1 MSNAHF
7 PPYPRVPHSSGQA
20 RIRLD
25 GKRVYL
31 GKHQS
36 PESIARYDALRDE
49 WLRTKTLDRATLTID
64 ELALRYL
71 EHAISY
77 YMKDGA
83 PTSEVACIRSA
94 LRPLVTLFGPTLA
107 AAFGPL
113 SLEAVRQEMIRVGR
127 KRKSINRQVQRIC
140 RAFRW
145 AVSREI
151 LPESVYVKLET
162 LEPLTAGRSA
172 AIEGRP
178 VQAVPLPLVD
188 AIHPHV
194 SRQVWGLI
202 QLQLLTGARPG
213 ELVAMRVGDLNTT
226 GKIWEYVPRRH
237 KTQHRGKSR
246 VISIGPRGQ
255 ALLKEFLTG
264 NLESFVFSPAAAE
277 AERNAERREK
287 RETPLWPS
295 HVARQRSAR
304 GQRSHRD
311 HYTVASY
318 RRAIERA
325 CEIAFEMPVELR
337 NIPATLEPQERSRR
351 RIQAAEWRE
360 FYCWRPNQ
368 LRHSA
373 ATFLRREF
381 GAEAARVILGHA
393 HLATTEIYAER
404 DLERA
409 REIMGT
415 VG

>member
-1 MSNAHF
+1 MPIAHF
-7 PPYPRVPHSSGQA
+7 PPYPRRPHSTGQA
-20 RIRLD
+20 RVCVD
-25 GKRVYL
+25 GKRIYL

-36 PESIARYDALRDE
+36 HESIARYDALRDD
-49 WLRTKTLDRATLTID
+49 WLRRKTLDRSTLTVD

-77 YMKDGA
+77 YAKEGA

-94 LRPLVTLFGPTLA
+94 LRPLVMLFGPTLA

-113 SLEAVRQEMIRVGR
+113 SLEAVRQEMIRLGR

-188 AIHPHV
+188 AIRPHV

-213 ELVAMRVGDLNTT
+213 ELVAMRVGDLNTS

-237 KTQHRGKSR
+237 KTQHRGKHR

-255 ALLKEFLTG
+255 ALLKEFLTA
-264 NLESFVFSPAAAE
+264 NLDSFVFSPVDAE
-277 AERNAERREK
+277 AERNAARRERRQSPL
-287 RETPLWPS
+287 TPS
-295 HVARQRSAR
+295 QAARQASPDGRRRPRA
-304 GQRSHRD
+304 

-318 RRAIERA
+318 RRAIQRG
-325 CEIAFEMPVELR
+325 CEIAFEMPAELR
-337 NIPATLEPQERSRR
+337 KMPATLAPPERSRLR
-351 RIQAAEWRE
+351 SQAAEWRE
-360 FYCWRPNQ
+360 SYCWQPNQ